1 LEVTVLSWKFV
12 NDRPIYMQ
20 LVEQMQLKILSGEYQ
35 AGQKLASV
43 RDLAAEAAVNP
54 NTMQKALA
62 ELEKSGLLYSE
73 RTTGRFITD
82 DTDKIT
88 QIRRMYAEKSVLEFL
103 EQMKGLG
110 FDTEETIRLISGII
124 REESK

>member
-1 LEVTVLSWKFV
+1 MSWKFV

-110 FDTEETIRLISGII
+110 LDTEETIRLISGII

>member
-1 LEVTVLSWKFV
+1 MVLSWKFV

-88 QIRRMYAEKSVLEFL
+88 RIRRVYAEKSVVEFL

>member
-1 LEVTVLSWKFV
+1 MSWKFV

-88 QIRRMYAEKSVLEFL
+88 QIRRTYAEKSVLEFL

>member
-1 LEVTVLSWKFV
+1 MSWKFV

-35 AGQKLASV
+35 VGQKLASV

-88 QIRRMYAEKSVLEFL
+88 QIRRTYAEKSVLEFL

>member
-1 LEVTVLSWKFV
+1 MSWKFV

-88 QIRRMYAEKSVLEFL
+88 RIRRVYAEKSVVEFL

>member
-1 LEVTVLSWKFV
+1 MVLSWKFV

-88 QIRRMYAEKSVLEFL
+88 RIRRVYAEKSVLEFL

>member
-1 LEVTVLSWKFV
+1 MSWKFV

-88 QIRRMYAEKSVLEFL
+88 RIRRVYAEKSVLEFL

>member
-1 LEVTVLSWKFV
+1 MSWKFV

-62 ELEKSGLLYSE
+62 ELEKGGLLYSE

-88 QIRRMYAEKSVLEFL
+88 QIRRTYAEKSVLEFL

>member
-1 LEVTVLSWKFV
+1 MSWKFV

-62 ELEKSGLLYSE
+62 ELEKGGLLYSE

-88 QIRRMYAEKSVLEFL
+88 QIRRTYAEKSVLEFL

-110 FDTEETIRLISGII
+110 LDTEETIRLISGII

>member
-1 LEVTVLSWKFV
+1 
-12 NDRPIYMQ
+12 MQ

-62 ELEKSGLLYSE
+62 ELEKGGLLYSE

-88 QIRRMYAEKSVLEFL
+88 QIRRTYAEKSVLEFL

>member
-1 LEVTVLSWKFV
+1 MNWKFV

-110 FDTEETIRLISGII
+110 LDTEETIRLISGII

>member
-1 LEVTVLSWKFV
+1 LEVTGLNWKFV

-110 FDTEETIRLISGII
+110 LDTEETIRLISGII

>member
-1 LEVTVLSWKFV
+1 MVLSWKFV

-62 ELEKSGLLYSE
+62 ELEKGGLLYSE

-88 QIRRMYAEKSVLEFL
+88 QIRRTYAEKSVLEFL

>member
-88 QIRRMYAEKSVLEFL
+88 QIRRTYAEKSVLEFL

>member
-1 LEVTVLSWKFV
+1 MSWKFV

-35 AGQKLASV
+35 VGQKLASV

-110 FDTEETIRLISGII
+110 LDTEETIRLISGII